1 MVYMEAGGGGG
12 GGGGG
17 ISYGIHFVWGVGGN
31 SRFYI

>member
-1 MVYMEAGGGGG
+1 MVYMEAGEW
-12 GGGGG
+12 GGG